1 MSDAIHNPKSQHDA
15 PIARTKRRA
24 GSPSA
29 RFEPVIR
36 TQTEGGRIRS
46 GVQSQSGPD
55 RSNFVDIEQL
65 PRDVGWLL
73 FGVGF
78 AGFVA
83 PGVFGL
89 PFMVAGGMILW
100 PKTTQR
106 LHGLLGG
113 GSPEMM
119 NAGINQVLRF
129 LDDLEKRYPRTG
141 TE

>member
-1 MSDAIHNPKSQHDA
+1 MSDAIDNPISEHLV
-15 PIARTKRRA
+15 PVARTRRRA
-24 GSPSA
+24 DSPPA
-29 RFEPVIR
+29 GFEPELR
-36 TQTEGGRIRS
+36 TKTNGGRIRS
-46 GVQSQSGPD
+46 GVQSHSGQD
-55 RSNFVDIEQL
+55 RLNFIGIEQL
-65 PRDVGWLL
+65 PRDVGWML

-78 AGFVA
+78 AGVIA

-106 LHGLLGG
+106 LHGLLGA

-129 LDDLEKRYPRTG
+129 LDDLERRYPRTG
-141 TE
+141 KP